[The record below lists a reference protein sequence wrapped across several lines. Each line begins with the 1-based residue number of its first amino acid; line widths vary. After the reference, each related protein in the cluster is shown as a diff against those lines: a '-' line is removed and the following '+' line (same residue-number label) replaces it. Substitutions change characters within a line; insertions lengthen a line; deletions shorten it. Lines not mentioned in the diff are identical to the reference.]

1 MFEHWDSFYLLVG
14 GASGGLIGLL
24 FVVATL
30 TRGRDRDSAL
40 FGTSIYMSPVVLHL
54 AFVLVISAVAAAP
67 LVHMATAAA
76 VIGLCGLVGV
86 VTSARVIYHLAF
98 VRTFEGA
105 HWTDLW
111 CYGLAGLGTDLLLA
125 GSAGAVM
132 FADPALAARL
142 VAISLVLILLLAIR
156 NAWDLVTWISAIQNT
171 GGSMP
176 EASPPAAPNA
186 DAPSPRA

>member
-40 FGTSIYMSPVVLHL
+40 FGASIYMSPVVMHL
-54 AFVLVISAVAAAP
+54 AFVLAISAVAAVP
-67 LVHMATAAA
+67 GVHMATAAA

-86 VTSARVIYHLAF
+86 ACSGRVIYHLAF
-98 VRTFEGA
+98 VKTFAGA

-111 CYGLAGLGTDLLLA
+111 CYGVAGLGTDLLLA
-125 GSAGAVM
+125 GSALAVV
-132 FADPALAARL
+132 FADADLAARL
-142 VAISLVLILLLAIR
+142 VATSVVLILLLAIR

-171 GGSMP
+171 GGTLP
-176 EASPPAAPNA
+176 ATANADEANPPPA
-186 DAPSPRA
+186 